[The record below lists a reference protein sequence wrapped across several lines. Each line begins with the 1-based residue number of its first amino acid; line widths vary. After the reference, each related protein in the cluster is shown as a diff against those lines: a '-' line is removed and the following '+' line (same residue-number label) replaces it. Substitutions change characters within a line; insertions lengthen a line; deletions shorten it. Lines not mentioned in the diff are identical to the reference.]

1 MSGIKKRDQNLEWM
15 VAYRDLENPGRLKA
29 KQSSNMVFIG
39 SAIVIG
45 AAAIFYS
52 ILMNQNLSLE
62 REIRDHEAYISDQRN
77 IDTRD
82 WHITLQ
88 NRSDSLINYRD
99 GADKFLGQLET
110 TNRVSAE
117 MYYFYETALKEST
130 SQESFITKFS
140 TEYNAVSLSG
150 TTPEQDMPRL
160 FAEYLA
166 GLTDEEG
173 NRRFAAVEYSGF
185 SESKTGYDF
194 SVKVTLWNKLK

>member
-39 SAIVIG
+39 SAMVIG
-45 AAAIFYS
+45 ASAIFYA

-62 REIRDHEAYISDQRN
+62 REIKIHEAYINDQRN
-77 IDTRD
+77 KDTLA
-82 WHITLQ
+82 WHNTLL
-88 NRSDSLINYRD
+88 NRSVSLTNYRD

-110 TNRVSAE
+110 ANRVSAD

-130 SQESFITKFS
+130 SQQSFVTNFS
-140 TEYNAVSLSG
+140 TEYNAVLLSG
-150 TTPEQDMPRL
+150 TTPEQEMPRM

-173 NRRFAAVEYSGF
+173 NSRFASVEYSGF
-185 SESKTGYDF
+185 SESETGYDF